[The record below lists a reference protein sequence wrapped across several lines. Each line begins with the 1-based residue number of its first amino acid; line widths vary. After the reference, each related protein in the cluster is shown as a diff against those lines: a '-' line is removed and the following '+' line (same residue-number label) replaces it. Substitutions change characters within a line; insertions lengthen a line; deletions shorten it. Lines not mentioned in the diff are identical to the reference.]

1 MAHQTTIVENGM
13 TYNVTEFD
21 HTAQE
26 IDDAVSNLGGAS
38 TPQGAIAALGAGVR
52 LNLLINP
59 FFRVDQRNRG
69 TYNSGGWTLDGWYN
83 GAGSDGTITQNSNGA
98 VFSIERTGIAFYQ
111 PIDPQ
116 EHQLS
121 GRKVTFSVLYSGGA
135 PRLTISRFD
144 GAWHHYTSVNF
155 PASENMALATVSAEL
170 GDFQSTD
177 QIRAVIYATA
187 NNTTF
192 QVYCAKFEVGENQT
206 IAYQDG
212 NQLTILERPDPIES
226 LKCERYQYVVSPLSF
241 SNYKSNY
248 AYLGTGIYIATNQA
262 RIFIPIHVLP
272 RIRPTLT
279 YNGTLIVSNGKA
291 TYNVSNITLEHI
303 SRSGISVLVNTGT
316 GAAVG
321 DPAMLRI
328 DNDGT
333 AQIIFDANLS

>member
-1 MAHQTTIVENGM
+1 M

-52 LNLLINP
+52 SNLLINP
-59 FFRVDQRNRG
+59 FFRIDQRNKG
-69 TYNSGGWTLDGWYN
+69 TYNSSGWTLDGWYN
-83 GAGSDGTITQNSNGA
+83 GAGSDGTITQNPDGA
-98 VFSIERTGIAFYQ
+98 ELSIVRTGISFYQ
-111 PIDPQ
+111 PIDPT
-116 EHQLS
+116 EFQLS
-121 GRKVTFSVLYSGGA
+121 GKKVTFSILYSGGA

-144 GAWHHYTSVNF
+144 GVWHHYTSVNF
-155 PASENMALATVSAEL
+155 PASENMVLAMVSAEL
-170 GDFQSTD
+170 GDLQSTD
-177 QIRAVIYATA
+177 QIRAAIYAA
-187 NNTTF
+187 ASNTTF

-226 LKCERYQYVVSPLSF
+226 LKCERYQYVISPLSF

-248 AYLGTGIYIATNQA
+248 AYLGTGMYVTGTQA
-262 RIFIPIHVLP
+262 RVFIPIHVLL
-272 RIRPTLT
+272 RIRPTLV
-279 YNGTLIVSNGKA
+279 YNGAFVISNGKA

-333 AQIIFDANLS
+333 ARIIFDANLS

>member
-1 MAHQTTIVENGM
+1 MAHQSTIVENGM

-83 GAGSDGTITQNSNGA
+83 GASSDSTITQNSNGA
-98 VFSIERTGIAFYQ
+98 VFSIERPGFPFYQ
-111 PIDPQ
+111 AIDPQ

-121 GRKVTFSVLYSGGA
+121 GRKVTFSVLYSGEA
-135 PRLTISRFD
+135 PRLVISRFD
-144 GAWHHYTSVNF
+144 GSWHHYTSVNF

-170 GDFQSTD
+170 GDLQSTD
-177 QIRAVIYATA
+177 QIRAAIYAAA

-226 LKCERYQYVVSPLSF
+226 LKCERYQYVVSSLSF

-248 AYLGTGIYIATNQA
+248 AYLGTGIYVTSSQA
-262 RIFIPIHVLP
+262 IIFIPIHVLP

-279 YNGTLIVSNGKA
+279 YNGSFIVSNGKA

-303 SRSGISVLVNTGT
+303 LG
-316 GAAVG
+316 
-321 DPAMLRI
+321 PAFLLWLI
-328 DNDGT
+328 
-333 AQIIFDANLS
+333 Q

>member
-1 MAHQTTIVENGM
+1 M

-52 LNLLINP
+52 PNLLINP

-83 GAGSDGTITQNSNGA
+83 GAGSNGTITQNPDGA
-98 VFSIERTGIAFYQ
+98 ELSIAQTGIAFYQ
-111 PIDPQ
+111 PIDPA
-116 EHQLS
+116 EFQLS
-121 GRKVTFSVLYSGGA
+121 GKKVTFSVLYSGGA
-135 PRLTISRFD
+135 PRLAISRFD
-144 GAWHHYTSVNF
+144 GSWHHYTTVNF
-155 PASENMALATVSAEL
+155 PASENMALATASAEL

-177 QIRAVIYATA
+177 QIRAAIYAAA

-212 NQLTILERPDPIES
+212 NQLMILERQDPNEF
-226 LKCERYQYVVSPLSF
+226 LKCERYQYVVSPIAF
-241 SNYKSNY
+241 SNYTSNY
-248 AYLGTGIYIATNQA
+248 AYLGTGIYVTGNQA

-279 YNGTLIVSNGKA
+279 YNGAFIISNGKA
-291 TYNVSNITLEHI
+291 TYNVSNITLEYI

-316 GAAVG
+316 GATIG

-328 DNDGT
+328 DNDG
-333 AQIIFDANLS
+333 AARIIFDANLP